1 MRKRVARAERTEAT
15 RRRLLDAARRVFLRR
30 GFAGTSLDM
39 IVREVG
45 LTKGVV
51 YSRFRSKADLFLALL
66 EERIDARIAEMRAAA
81 DREHGSLG
89 LATALSRQWAERMAT
104 DAEWSRLAIEFRLYA
119 ARVPAVNRRYGM
131 LHARLRGAM
140 ADLIEREA
148 HEAGESLPVAAED
161 LARAA
166 LALGTGAILERYAEG
181 DAFPA
186 HLFEVV
192 NRALDLGLPAAV
204 ESPATRSL
212 RRVAR

>member
-1 MRKRVARAERTEAT
+1 
-15 RRRLLDAARRVFLRR
+15 
-30 GFAGTSLDM
+30 
-39 IVREVG
+39 
-45 LTKGVV
+45 VV

-81 DREHGSLG
+81 DHEHGSLG

-119 ARVPAVNRRYGM
+119 ARVPAVNRRYAT

-148 HEAGESLPVAAED
+148 RETGESLPIEAED

-166 LALGTGAILERYAEG
+166 LALGTGAVLERCAEG

-186 HLFEVV
+186 HVFEVV
-192 NRALDLGLPAAV
+192 NRAIVLGLPSAV
-204 ESPATRSL
+204 ESPATRRL
-212 RRVAR
+212 RKVAR